1 MDWQLGARLQ
11 THRTKPDSRVRL
23 LRVELRPT
31 TIKPLA
37 FRLDGR

>member
-1 MDWQLGARLQ
+1 MAALENSD
-11 THRTKPDSRVRL
+11 RL
-23 LRVELRPT
+23 LRVELRPS